1 MHSLI
6 YFLPFIHN
14 LSIVEQKEKIIFKQR
29 GRWAGLLVIPFVIS
43 LIYDLLNQRYD
54 FFYQWVISLI
64 ITIVLGW
71 MLLSFKMTIDKHFR
85 TLTVR
90 WLFLKSKYP
99 LNGPFFVRIRDH
111 TTKRPYVEW
120 CYEHKTVIRLDQKTV
135 ACQRVLDY
143 MKEIGVKIEYGLH
156 WF

>member
-111 TTKRPYVEW
+111 TTKRPYVE
-120 CYEHKTVIRLDQKTV
+120 
-135 ACQRVLDY
+135 
-143 MKEIGVKIEYGLH
+143 
-156 WF
+156 